1 MIGALRTWLLSIIA
15 AGLVLAILYALVPK
29 GRLRPI
35 VRTTGGVALMLVI
48 LRPVLGFDFTDL
60 AVSYGD
66 YAQEIQALTET
77 YRAAD
82 AAELAA
88 IIEQRTAAY
97 ISDKGA
103 ALGVT
108 CHAQV
113 ETELRS
119 GVPYP
124 CAVTLDVER
133 NETLAACI
141 AADLGIGKEA
151 QVWQAAGE
159 R

>member
-1 MIGALRTWLLSIIA
+1 MMHAIQEWLAAVVVVAMLLSVVQVLIPEGPIRKIA
-15 AGLVLAILYALVPK
+15 SF
-29 GRLRPI
+29 
-35 VRTTGGVALMLVI
+35 TGGLILMVTL
-48 LRPVLGFDFTDL
+48 LRPVLGMDL
-60 AVSYGD
+60 SRLELRLHTYEAAIQD
-66 YAQEIQALTET
+66 RQQELEENGKT
-77 YRAAD
+77 
-82 AAELAA
+82 ELAKL
-88 IIEQRTAAY
+88 IEERTAAY

-103 ALGVT
+103 ALGVN
-108 CHAQV
+108 CHAVV